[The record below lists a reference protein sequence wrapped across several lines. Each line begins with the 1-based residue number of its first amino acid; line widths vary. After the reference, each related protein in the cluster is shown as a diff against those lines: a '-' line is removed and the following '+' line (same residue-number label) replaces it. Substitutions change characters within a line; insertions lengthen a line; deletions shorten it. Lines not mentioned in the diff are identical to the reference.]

1 MRSTNKETKRV
12 MGEKGTVKDKSR
24 LFAIDIINLYKR
36 LSESKKEYVLSKQL
50 LRCGTSIGA
59 NVAEAESGIS
69 KKDFLSKM
77 YIAYKECCETEFWL
91 DVLHETQYIEEA
103 SFTSLFPKCLE
114 LKKML
119 SSITKT
125 LKDSLNNS

>member
-1 MRSTNKETKRV
+1 ME
-12 MGEKGTVKDKSR
+12 EKGTVKDKSKV
-24 LFAIDIINLYKR
+24 FAIDIIKLYKKIT
-36 LSESKKEYVLSKQL
+36 ENQKEYVLSKQL

-59 NVAEAESGIS
+59 NVSEAESGIS

-91 DVLHETQYIEEA
+91 DILHETQYVDDA
-103 SFTSLFPKCLE
+103 SFSYLMPKCSE

-125 LKDSLNNS
+125 LKESLQNPNNT